1 MMSELDKFIAS
12 QAKLNTL
19 SKQQGQS
26 INILNL
32 KYKVLNK
39 TLGPFYKLYVDVKNA
54 ADTTKDVFEALT
66 EQTEEMGEVTE
77 KALTPFQVFL
87 KTFKQINTMMFF
99 VLGAFTLIGA
109 AIFLLTQQFGGG
121 EAAASTFGMVI
132 DAGKAIL
139 DAFMGVVSAI
149 GEALG
154 AIDFEATTGIFIIIL
169 ETIFGVLGN
178 ILTLYF
184 TLLAAIL
191 NGIAE
196 IVTRM
201 NEEGML
207 QRIVDAF
214 GVFFGLIGMSLGI
227 IKDAFDDVG
236 LNMGS
241 LISGI
246 NMAVSGFVD
255 FLFNSGI
262 MEFAVKVIEYVAIIW
277 GVIAVL
283 FASVVSIFIRVWG
296 TIGPPLV
303 RFVAAWF
310 NFLEPIIRIVTGIIG
325 MILDAV
331 MGLIGFLMPYL
342 DDAMD
347 GIMFLLQPI
356 LDAIETILDGASEAM
371 SIGGDIIGGA
381 ADFFGF
387 NDGGI
392 ASGPKS
398 GYPVTLHGTEAIVP
412 LPDGRTI
419 PVSIKGDIGG
429 RGSQTNN
436 ININVTGGG
445 DSREIARAVSN
456 EVSKVLRNR
465 SRGGNYTRGV
475 I

>member
-1 MMSELDKFIAS
+1 MSELDKFIAS

-19 SKQQGQS
+19 AKKQGTN
-26 INILNL
+26 INLLNL

-39 TLGPFYKLYVDVKNA
+39 TLGPFYKLYVDVQNA
-54 ADTTKDVFEALT
+54 VDTTIDVFEELT
-66 EQTEEMGEVTE
+66 DTTEEMGEVTE
-77 KALTPFQVFL
+77 EALTPFQVFL
-87 KTFKQINTMMFF
+87 KTFRQINTLMFF

-109 AIFLLTQQFGGG
+109 ALYLLTQQFGGS
-121 EAAASTFGMVI
+121 ESAASTFGAVI

-139 DAFMGVVSAI
+139 DAFMGVVTAI

-154 AIDFEATTGIFIIIL
+154 AIDFEAVTGIFIVVL
-169 ETIFGVLGN
+169 EVIFALLGN
-178 ILTLYF
+178 ILTIYF
-184 TLLAAIL
+184 TLFSAIL
-191 NGIAE
+191 NGISE

-207 QRIVDAF
+207 QRVVDAF
-214 GVFFGLIGMSLGI
+214 AVFFGLVGMSLGI

-236 LNMGS
+236 LDMSS

-246 NMAVSGFVD
+246 NTLVSGFVD
-255 FLFNSGI
+255 FLFTSGI
-262 MEFAVKVIEYVAIIW
+262 IDFAVKVIEYVAVIY

-283 FASVVSIFIRVWG
+283 FAGVVSIFIRVWG

-303 RFVAAWF
+303 RFVAAVF
-310 NFLEPIIRIVTGIIG
+310 NFLEPIVRIVTGILG
-325 MILDAV
+325 LILDAI
-331 MGLIGFLMPYL
+331 MGLIGFLMPYFE
-342 DDAMD
+342 DAMD
-347 GIMFLLQPI
+347 ILMSILQPI
-356 LDAIETILDGASEAM
+356 IDAIAYIIDGAAEAM
-371 SIGGDIIGGA
+371 EIGGDFVGGV

-398 GYPVTLHGTEAIVP
+398 GYPVTLHGTEAVVP

-419 PVSIKGDIGG
+419 PVSIKGDIGS

-445 DSREIARAVSN
+445 DAREIAKAVSN

>member
-1 MMSELDKFIAS
+1 MSELDKFIAS

-19 SKQQGQS
+19 AKQQGTS
-26 INILNL
+26 INLLNL

-39 TLGPFYKLYVDVKNA
+39 TLGPFYKLYVDIQNA
-54 ADTTKDVFEALT
+54 VDTTNDLFEKFT
-66 EQTEEMGEVTE
+66 KTTEELGEVTE
-77 KALTPFQVFL
+77 EALTPFQLFL
-87 KTFKQINTMMFF
+87 KTFRQINTLMFF

-109 AIFLLTQQFGGG
+109 AIYLLTQQFGGG

-139 DAFMGVVSAI
+139 EAFMGVVSAI

-169 ETIFGVLGN
+169 ETIFGLLGN
-178 ILTLYF
+178 ILTIYF
-184 TLLAAIL
+184 TLIAAIL
-191 NGIAE
+191 NGIAD

-207 QRIVDAF
+207 QRVVDAF
-214 GVFFGLIGMSLGI
+214 GVFFGLVGMALGI

-236 LNMGS
+236 FNMDS

-246 NMAVSGFVD
+246 NMVVSGFVD

-262 MEFAVKVIEYVAIIW
+262 IDFAVKVIEYVAVIG

-283 FASVVSIFIRVWG
+283 FASFISIFIRVYG
-296 TIGPPLV
+296 TIAPPLI
-303 RFVAAWF
+303 RFVAAFF

-325 MILDAV
+325 VILDAV
-331 MGLIGFLMPYL
+331 MGLIGFLLPYFE
-342 DDAMD
+342 DAMD
-347 GIMFLLQPI
+347 ILMSILEPIM
-356 LDAIETILDGASEAM
+356 DAISYIIDGASEAL
-371 SIGGDIIGGA
+371 SFGADLLGGA

-387 NDGGI
+387 NQGGI

-398 GYPVTLHGTEAIVP
+398 GYPVTLHGTEAVVP

-419 PVSIKGDIGG
+419 PVSIKGDIGS